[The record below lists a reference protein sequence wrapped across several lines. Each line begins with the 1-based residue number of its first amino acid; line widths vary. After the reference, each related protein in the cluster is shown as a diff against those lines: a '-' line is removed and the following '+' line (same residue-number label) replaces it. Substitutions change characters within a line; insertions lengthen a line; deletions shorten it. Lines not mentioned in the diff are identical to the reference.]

1 MTVLVAAASRHGSTD
16 EIAAAIGRVLKE
28 RGVETE
34 VAKIDDVES
43 LEGYDAVVLGSA
55 VYVGQWLE
63 PARRFVDGHADELAE
78 RRTWLFS
85 SGPVGDPPRPEAEE
99 AVKLD
104 EIIARTHATEH
115 HLFAGKV
122 DRTVLGFGERA
133 VVTAVRAKQ
142 GDYRDWREIRSWA
155 ERIADA
161 LDDRNPA

>member
-1 MTVLVAAASRHGSTD
+1 MTVLVAAASRYGSTA
-16 EIAAAIGRVLKE
+16 EIAAEIGRVLTE
-28 RGVETE
+28 RGVRAD

-63 PARRFVDGHADELAE
+63 PARAFVDGHADELAE

-85 SGPVGDPPRPEAEE
+85 SGPVGDPPKPDADQ
-99 AVKLD
+99 AVRVD
-104 EIIARTHATEH
+104 EIVAKTKAADH

-133 VVTAVRAKQ
+133 VVTAVRAKT
-142 GDYRDWREIRSWA
+142 GDYRDWDEIRRFA
-155 ERIADA
+155 ERIADEVGA
-161 LDDRNPA
+161 